1 MTIRHALSRGGGGG
15 EFNYNGLEFAL
26 TPTVTVTATILESG
40 FNSQRNN
47 AT

>member
-1 MTIRHALSRGGGGG
+1 MIIHHGLCGGGVC

-26 TPTVTVTATILESG
+26 TPTVTATATILESG

-47 AT
+47 TI